1 MVAVEETEGVPVLVV
16 GNDDAQFPCFYS
28 RHSGVT
34 SPLCVGSE
42 LAAARL
48 IGENLG
54 RYVANIHTYY

>member
-1 MVAVEETEGVPVLVV
+1 MPVLVV